1 MTSTLDL
8 DDSMQHSSGQSLRR
22 RAETIFREFS
32 KKKPKALQN
41 LTVDEVRH
49 ALHELSVQQIE
60 LELQTEEL
68 NRSKEALI
76 NSRAR
81 YFDLYNQAPVGYFTL
96 NEIGQIT
103 DANLTVAALL
113 GIEQDVLIGKPISRF
128 MVEEDSDSYYLQRK
142 QLLKNSEP
150 DVCELRMVM
159 NNGSHFWA
167 RLATSAVHIRDSTP
181 VFRVTISDITE
192 VKNANEALRMSEK
205 DFRSIFENANTG
217 MVAADKT
224 GNMRYFNEAFRAM
237 LGYESE
243 TLCGMHFTEFS
254 FGDDIPGEMLL
265 FGEILNKKRDRYRL
279 EKRFVTCDGRILWV
293 DLYVSSQRDDDGKI
307 VGFIGVVSDI
317 TERKEFALALA
328 ESRQKLRT
336 LASHQEQLLELERK
350 HIAREVH
357 DELGQLLTA
366 LKMDVSLV
374 RLRFSDN
381 AALMEKTEDMRV
393 LVERTIGVV
402 RQVASNLRPA
412 ALDFGLVPALEWLS
426 EDFSR
431 HWLATN
437 CQLETDGLEIVL
449 SDTQSTAVFRVVQE
463 SLTNV
468 ARHAQA
474 SEVVISLQADHCL
487 LKVVVADNGRG
498 FDMSAIGKSS
508 GFGLFGMRERMLALD
523 GTLNIVSAPD
533 LGTTVTIELP
543 LSKGEAP

>member
-8 DDSMQHSSGQSLRR
+8 DDSMQHFSGQSLRR

-113 GIEQDVLIGKPISRF
+113 GIEQDVLIGQPISRF

-159 NNGSHFWA
+159 NNGAHFWA

-265 FGEILNKKRDRYRL
+265 FEEILKKQRDKYRL

-293 DLYVSSQRDDDGKI
+293 DLYVSSQRGIDGEI
-307 VGFIGVVSDI
+307 VGFIAVVSDI

-366 LKMDVSLV
+366 LKMDVSLI

-412 ALDFGLVPALEWLS
+412 ALDFGLVPALEWLC
-426 EDFSR
+426 EDFSQR
-431 HWLATN
+431 GATN
-437 CQLETDGLEIVL
+437 CRLENGGLEIAL
-449 SDTQSTAVFRVVQE
+449 IDTQSTAVFRVVQE

-474 SEVVISLQADHCL
+474 SEVVISLQADYCL

-523 GTLNIVSAPD
+523 GTLSIVSAPD

>member
-8 DDSMQHSSGQSLRR
+8 DDSMQHFSGQSLRR

-113 GIEQDVLIGKPISRF
+113 GIEQDVLIGQPISRF

-142 QLLKNSEP
+142 QLIKSSEP

-205 DFRSIFENANTG
+205 DFRSIFENATTG

-237 LGYESE
+237 LGYESD

-265 FGEILNKKRDRYRL
+265 FGEILNRQRNKYRL
-279 EKRFVTCDGRILWV
+279 EKRFITCDGRILWV
-293 DLYVSSQRDDDGKI
+293 DVYVSSQCGNDGEL
-307 VGFIGVVSDI
+307 VGFISVVSDI

-357 DELGQLLTA
+357 DEFGQLLTA
-366 LKMDVSLV
+366 LKMDVSLI

-412 ALDFGLVPALEWLS
+412 ALDFGLVPALEWLC
-426 EDFSR
+426 EDFSQR
-431 HWLATN
+431 GATN
-437 CQLETDGLEIVL
+437 CRLENGGLEIAL
-449 SDTQSTAVFRVVQE
+449 IDTQSTAVFRVVQE

-487 LKVVVADNGRG
+487 LKVVVADNGQG
-498 FDMSAIGKSS
+498 FDISAIGKSS

-523 GTLNIVSAPD
+523 GTLSIVSTPD

>member
-8 DDSMQHSSGQSLRR
+8 DDSMQHFSGQSLRR

-113 GIEQDVLIGKPISRF
+113 GIEQDVLIGQPISRF

-142 QLLKNSEP
+142 QLIKSSEP

-205 DFRSIFENANTG
+205 DFRSIFENATTG

-237 LGYESE
+237 LGYESD

-265 FGEILNKKRDRYRL
+265 FGEILNRQRNKYRL
-279 EKRFVTCDGRILWV
+279 EKRFITCDGRILWV
-293 DLYVSSQRDDDGKI
+293 DVYVSSQCGNDGEL
-307 VGFIGVVSDI
+307 VGFISVVSDI

-366 LKMDVSLV
+366 LKMDVSLI

-412 ALDFGLVPALEWLS
+412 ALDFGLVPALEWLC
-426 EDFSR
+426 EDFSQR
-431 HWLATN
+431 GATN
-437 CQLETDGLEIVL
+437 CRLENGGLEIAL
-449 SDTQSTAVFRVVQE
+449 IDTQSTAVFRVVQE

-487 LKVVVADNGRG
+487 LKVVVADNGQG
-498 FDMSAIGKSS
+498 FDISAIGKSS

-523 GTLNIVSAPD
+523 GTLSIVSTPD